1 MLKITTPT
9 AADKV
14 VMRYV
19 VHEHI
24 QTKEPNKIKK
34 RKLTASNGG
43 GLCAAFS
50 RPNPFEIELA
60 SESGT
65 DESVQGTEVTGT
77 QWILDSGV
85 SSWCTLPASF
95 EFCNEFGLE
104 SVESFRRE
112 SASLLTVVLKVRVA
126 QHLLTLLLNDHIRLL
141 SLMTLA
147 SIEVDLPR
155 PRLELVHFHLS
166 QSIRITTQAL
176 GTGRHDKPH
185 YYSHENPLLRLLH
198 SPNPTPMHAAT
209 TAAA

>member
-1 MLKITTPT
+1 MPSGIHNHGIVLATDFLLIRREGRYSGLTHHITAAAAMLKITTPT
-9 AADKV
+9 AGDKV

-19 VHEHI
+19 VHERI
-24 QTKEPNKIKK
+24 QTKEPNKIKR

-50 RPNPFEIELA
+50 CPNPFEIELA

-77 QWILDSGV
+77 RWTPDSGV

-112 SASLLTVVLKVRVA
+112 LVSSGEKSTYNHPREVGRSPSAPTRTCPFPPVSVHLN
-126 QHLLTLLLNDHIRLL
+126 QHSSSGDW
-141 SLMTLA
+141 
-147 SIEVDLPR
+147 
-155 PRLELVHFHLS
+155 
-166 QSIRITTQAL
+166 
-176 GTGRHDKPH
+176 
-185 YYSHENPLLRLLH
+185 
-198 SPNPTPMHAAT
+198 AA
-209 TAAA
+209 